1 MTVAM
6 GPDRKAKSKQHS
18 FVGAASA
25 TSKHRRSDDVGVLK
39 ETVAGFGVES
49 QCIEDINRFGHD

>member
-18 FVGAASA
+18 FIGAVGA
-25 TSKHRRSDDVGVLK
+25 TSKHGGGDDVGVLK
-39 ETVAGFGVES
+39 KTGADFGVES
-49 QCIEDINRFGHD
+49 QCIQDINRFGHD